1 VQDQV
6 IRHIEIFSQGGILA
20 APPQLFKEEVIM
32 YLFTIV
38 FGLSILLLLAVIPAY
53 AIDQSICDSGSKVVL
68 DPNGSLRTCVL
79 KDSFRSDGIKCTDH
93 RVIRFYN
100 DGRLETCDL
109 AESTTVSGQK
119 CKEFAPIYFYPDGK
133 FKSCVKAD

>member
-1 VQDQV
+1 LN
-6 IRHIEIFSQGGILA
+6 IEIFKGRILTA
-20 APPQLFKEEVIM
+20 SPQFFKEEVIM

-38 FGLSILLLLAVIPAY
+38 FGLSILFLFSVLPVY

-79 KDSFRSDGIKCTDH
+79 KDSFRSDGIKCTEH
-93 RVIRFYN
+93 RAIHFYN
-100 DGRLETCDL
+100 DGRLETCEL
-109 AESTTVSGQK
+109 AESTRVSGQK